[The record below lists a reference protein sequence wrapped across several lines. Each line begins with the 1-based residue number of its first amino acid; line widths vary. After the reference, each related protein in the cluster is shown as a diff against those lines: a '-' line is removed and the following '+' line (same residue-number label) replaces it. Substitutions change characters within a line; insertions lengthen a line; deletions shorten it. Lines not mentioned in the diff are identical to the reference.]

1 MEANLIK
8 PNLAKPNLVK
18 PKRGWFNLTPLNRR
32 RWRNFKANKRGYW
45 SLWLFLFIF
54 VMTLFAEFIAN
65 DKPLLIYDRG
75 HIYTPVFN
83 TYTETEFGGDFETE
97 ADYRDPFLVKLLAE
111 RGAFVLWPPI
121 HYGPET
127 RNLNPPMG
135 VPSPPTWALSNEQCK
150 AAAQA
155 AGGSTCRD
163 IEWNWLGTDNTA
175 RDVLARIIYGT
186 RISLLF
192 GLILTI
198 FSSLIGVTAGAI
210 QGYFGGWTDLI
221 FQRAI
226 EIWTSIPALYLLI
239 IISAVLAPGFWILLG
254 ILLLFSWTAL
264 VPVVRA
270 EFLRARN
277 LEYVRAAKALGL
289 SDTTIM
295 VKHLLPNATVATLTM
310 LPFILSGSIST
321 LTALDYLG
329 LGLPP
334 GTASLGELLKQ
345 GQAKPEA
352 YWLSI
357 SGFAVTAILL
367 SLLILVGE
375 AVRDALD
382 PRKSLS

>member
-1 MEANLIK
+1 MA
-8 PNLAKPNLVK
+8 AATRV
-18 PKRGWFNLTPLNRR
+18 RQGWLKLSPLNRR
-32 RWRNFKANKRGYW
+32 RLDNFKANRRGYW
-45 SLWLFLFIF
+45 SLWIFLSLFVLS
-54 VMTLFAEFIAN
+54 LFAEFIAN
-65 DKPLLIYDRG
+65 DRPLLILDRG
-75 HIYTPVFN
+75 QVYTPVFVD
-83 TYTETEFGGDFETE
+83 YDETDFGGDLPGPANF
-97 ADYRDPFLVKLLAE
+97 RDPYLIKLLAD
-111 RGAFVLWPPI
+111 RDAFVLWPPI
-121 HYGPET
+121 RYGPQT
-127 RNLNPPMG
+127 FNKNPPAGG
-135 VPSPPTWALSNEQCK
+135 VPSPPTWALGDDQCLS
-150 AAAQA
+150 AAQA
-155 AGGSTCRD
+155 VGGTTCRD
-163 IEWNWLGTDNTA
+163 IEWNWLGTDDGG

-192 GLILTI
+192 GLILTF
-198 FSSLIGVTAGAI
+198 FSSLIGVAAGAV

-226 EIWTSIPALYLLI
+226 EIWTSLPPLYILI
-239 IISAVLAPGFWILLG
+239 IISAVLAPSFWVLLA
-254 ILLLFSWTAL
+254 ILLLFSWTTL
-264 VPVVRA
+264 VAVVRA

-295 VKHLLPNATVATLTM
+295 IKHLLPNATVATLTM
-310 LPFILSGSIST
+310 LPFILSGAIST

-345 GQAKPEA
+345 AQARPNA

-357 SGFAVTAILL
+357 SGFTVMAVLL

-382 PRKSLS
+382 PRKTFD